1 MSPLLRYFQGQSN
14 FSQCHKIYNILPLR
28 GNEKIVFLIYLS
40 ISILL
45 FFLQA
50 CSKDQHCICKSRGSC
65 VYVQQDNSHTICCK
79 SIDYRLFGL
88 GLTFAVDVCGN
99 ACALHC
105 YPLQFNPVFAVILLI
120 LLCGDPEDSW
130 VQLFER
136 WLALTWD

>member
-14 FSQCHKIYNILPLR
+14 FSQCHKIYNILLLR

-45 FFLQA
+45 FFWQA

-88 GLTFAVDVCGN
+88 GLTFAVYVRGN
-99 ACALHC
+99 ACA
-105 YPLQFNPVFAVILLI
+105 VILFI

-136 WLALTWD
+136 RLALTWDQILSRVSFSFYQN